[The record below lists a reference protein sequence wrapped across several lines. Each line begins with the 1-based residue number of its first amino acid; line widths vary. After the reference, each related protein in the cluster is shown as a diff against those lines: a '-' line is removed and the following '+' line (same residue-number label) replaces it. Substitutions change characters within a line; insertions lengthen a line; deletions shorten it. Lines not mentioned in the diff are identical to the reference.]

1 MIKAIFKGLSDYKFS
16 FKLMSELKLWK
27 YFAIPMAI
35 SFLTA
40 VLIGV
45 SAWALSDNIGAFI
58 SKLWVWEWGAQTVAT
73 LSTIIGALIIIAL
86 GLIAYK
92 HLIMAFSAP
101 FMSPVSEKLE
111 AHFYR
116 GVHQHRNTSNAGQ
129 LVRGLKINM
138 RNLVWELM
146 ITIPFLILSLIP
158 VIGLLATAILFL
170 IQAYYAGFG
179 NMDYTLERHFRYR
192 ESINFVKQNRGYA
205 IGNGI
210 VFMLFLLIPVVG
222 ILLVLPISVTAASK
236 TTLELLDQK
245 TQTFNDSGN
254 RI

>member
-1 MIKAIFKGLSDYKFS
+1 MIKSILKGLSAYKDSFS
-16 FKLMSELKLWK
+16 LISKLNLWK

-40 VLIGV
+40 VLIGF
-45 SAWALSDNIGAFI
+45 SAWGLSDNIGAFI
-58 SKLWVWEWGAQTVAT
+58 SRLWVWDWGAETVGAI
-73 LSTIIGALIIIAL
+73 STVIGALIIIAL

-101 FMSPVSEKLE
+101 FMSPVSEKIE
-111 AHFYR
+111 AHLYA
-116 GVHQHRNTSNAGQ
+116 GVHNHRPTTNAGQ
-129 LVRGLKINM
+129 LVRGLKINL
-138 RNLVWELM
+138 RNLVWELLLS
-146 ITIPFLILSLIP
+146 IPFLILSFIP
-158 VIGLLATAILFL
+158 VVGLFATAMLFL

-179 NMDYTLERHFRYR
+179 NMDYTLERHFPYR
-192 ESINFVKQNRGYA
+192 ESINFVKNNRGYA

-222 ILLVLPISVTAASK
+222 IILVLPISVTAASK

-245 TQTFNDSGN
+245 TA
-254 RI
+254 

>member
-1 MIKAIFKGLSDYKFS
+1 MIKSIFKGLAAYKDS
-16 FKLMSELKLWK
+16 LGLISKLRLWK

-35 SFLTA
+35 SFFTA
-40 VLIGV
+40 LLIGV
-45 SAWALSDNIGAFI
+45 SAWGLSDNIGALI
-58 SKLWVWEWGAQTVAT
+58 SKLWIWEWGAQTVAT
-73 LSTIIGALIIIAL
+73 LSTIVGALIIIAL

-111 AHFYR
+111 AHFYS

-129 LVRGLKINM
+129 LVRGLKINL
-138 RNLVWELM
+138 RNLVWELLLS
-146 ITIPFLILSLIP
+146 IPFLILSLIP
-158 VIGLLATAILFL
+158 VIGIAATAILFL

-179 NMDYTLERHFRYR
+179 NMDYTLERHFPYR
-192 ESINFVKQNRGYA
+192 ESVNFVKRHRGYA

-222 ILLVLPISVTAASK
+222 IILVLPISVTAASK

-245 TQTFNDSGN
+245 TVYPDDYRN
-254 RI
+254 